1 MPLKLTV
8 WLSSWEAFSSFF
20 FIVDLFIL
28 CMGGCAFQLGP
39 WRLPLLAKAINKDK
53 DVNIKKKLLSSVHH
67 KKL

>member
-1 MPLKLTV
+1 
-8 WLSSWEAFSSFF
+8 
-20 FIVDLFIL
+20 
-28 CMGGCAFQLGP
+28 MGGCAFQLGP

>member
-1 MPLKLTV
+1 
-8 WLSSWEAFSSFF
+8 
-20 FIVDLFIL
+20 VDL
-28 CMGGCAFQLGP
+28 